1 MRSIGCSK
9 CAHFVAA
16 RGARTGGMPAEAQR
30 ARRRR
35 RGVVR
40 LCWRMLGLLQVLGV
54 VRFWDPFCAPKIW
67 DRLFSRGFWGEFF
80 LIWGGGGLRGEGP
93 VGV

>member
-1 MRSIGCSK
+1 
-9 CAHFVAA
+9 
-16 RGARTGGMPAEAQR
+16 
-30 ARRRR
+30 
-35 RGVVR
+35 
-40 LCWRMLGLLQVLGV
+40 MLGLLQVLGV